1 MEQTM
6 SIYHYT
12 IDEFEKDVIHLANAI
27 KQHPQF
33 EKYTCIHGVPKGGI
47 PLAVALS
54 RELGLRLSSHK
65 SSYPFEVL
73 VVDDVVDSGTT
84 RQKFHQHDFA
94 CLHWKKVAVAPPT
107 FAVHANVDKWIQ
119 YWWEGEEKPA
129 EDAVIRLLEIIGE
142 NPKRQGLLE
151 TPKRVLAS
159 YEKIFGGYMVDPA
172 DLVKTFDK
180 ESYDQMV
187 LLKNIEVYSMCE
199 HHMLPFI
206 GKAHV
211 AYIPRHKVIGISK
224 LARIVE
230 AYSRRLQIQERL
242 TDQITECLI
251 ENLQPFGAACVIEAE
266 HLCMR
271 MRGVEKQNSVMVTS
285 SLKGVFLE
293 KPAARE
299 EFMRLTQS

>member
-6 SIYHYT
+6 SIYFYS
-12 IDEFEKDVIHLANAI
+12 IEEFEKDVLSLANQI
-27 KQHPQF
+27 RQHPDF
-33 EKYTCIHGVPKGGI
+33 LRFTSIYGVPKGGV

-54 RELGLRLSSHK
+54 RELGLRLSNHRSAF
-65 SSYPFEVL
+65 PFEVL
-73 VVDDVVDSGTT
+73 VVDDIIDSGTT
-84 RQKFHQHDFA
+84 RKRFHQHHFA
-94 CLHWKKVAVAPPT
+94 CLHCKNVAEAEPT

-129 EDAVIRLLEIIGE
+129 EDAVIRLLEVIGE
-142 NPKRQGLLE
+142 DPRRQGLLE

-159 YEKIFGGYMVDPA
+159 YEKLFGGYMVDPV

-211 AYIPRHKVIGISK
+211 AYIPRNKVIGISK

-242 TDQITECLI
+242 TDEITECLMA
-251 ENLQPFGAACVIEAE
+251 NLQPIGAACVIEAE

-293 KPAARE
+293 KPAARD